1 MNYIFKAFIKLI
13 LIYFFTLQIAIA
25 EKINNINI
33 IGNQRISDETIILF
47 SELKEKQK
55 IDEKILNDALKKLYE
70 TGYFE
75 LINITTEN
83 SNVTINVKEYKIIQ
97 SSEVT
102 GIKNKTLI
110 NQIID
115 LIKVEDKTSFFK
127 EKIQVTKNNII
138 YLLRSSG
145 YILQKS
151 NRMGVNLNG

>member
-1 MNYIFKAFIKLI
+1 MK
-13 LIYFFTLQIAIA
+13 FFASFLTT
-25 EKINNINI
+25 KINNINI

-110 NQIID
+110 KKIKENRD
-115 LIKVEDKTSFFK
+115 KIKVIYANKK
-127 EKIQVTKNNII
+127 ELEAHKNYFQNW
-138 YLLRSSG
+138 
-145 YILQKS
+145 S
-151 NRMGVNLNG
+151 NLDD